1 MEKCKYC
8 NQTKGHKM
16 SCPTQKIVV
25 TMKQETMEEVSR
37 KEYQDTETA
46 FLRGVKWQA
55 ERMYSEEDLRDAFLS
70 FPDEWICFDEWFEQF
85 KNK

>member
-25 TMKQETMEEVSR
+25 NISKVEEI
-37 KEYQDTETA
+37 
-46 FLRGVKWQA
+46 
-55 ERMYSEEDLRDAFLS
+55 EEWCKRQL
-70 FPDEWICFDEWFEQF
+70 EKF